1 MRIQNGQPKYL
12 QLNVHTFGALYEY
25 DNQTETFFIV
35 SGEDHVI
42 GDIHLPVDYP
52 DTVFTVD
59 GHPEIFVSNG
69 SHGNWASPG
78 TDLELQLT
86 ISSSFR
92 PTQILAVGYSSGRL
106 HRSGQEMAIL

>member
-12 QLNVHTFGALYEY
+12 QLNAHSFGALYEY
-25 DNQTETFFIV
+25 DNQTETFFFV
-35 SGEDHVI
+35 SGENFGI
-42 GDIHLPVDYP
+42 TGDIELPVDYP

-78 TDLELQLT
+78 NDLTD
-86 ISSSFR
+86 
-92 PTQILAVGYSSGRL
+92 
-106 HRSGQEMAIL
+106 